1 MKTILLSI
9 SLAVL
14 VAGCVFTPEG
24 KGLFIPHQTV
34 TPEIQTN
41 AVTQIVQTNWV
52 TNIVFTVNPGVTG
65 KLESAQQIAQNI
77 PTPWGG
83 IAAGVLAG
91 VSGVLGF
98 IAKIKSDKAKLLP
111 AVISGIEAAGDAAAP
126 VKQSVENIA
135 KAAGVQSRLH
145 VEVQRITNG

>member
-1 MKTILLSI
+1 MIKKILLSI

-14 VAGCVFTPEG
+14 VAGCVSTPEG
-24 KGLFIPHQTV
+24 NGLFIPHQVVSATG
-34 TPEIQTN
+34 QTN
-41 AVTQIVQTNWV
+41 TVY
-52 TNIVFTVNPGVTG
+52 TVNPGVTS
-65 KLESAQQIAQNI
+65 KLDAAQQIAQNV
-77 PTPWGG
+77 PTPWSG

-126 VKQSVENIA
+126 VKQSIRNVA
-135 KAAGVQSRLH
+135 LTSGVQGRLH
-145 VEVQRITNG
+145 AEVQRLTNA

>member
-1 MKTILLSI
+1 MIKKILLSI

-14 VAGCVFTPEG
+14 VAGCVSTPEG
-24 KGLFIPHQTV
+24 KGLFIPHQIV
-34 TPEIQTN
+34 TAPGQTN
-41 AVTQIVQTNWV
+41 TVY
-52 TNIVFTVNPGVTG
+52 TVNPGVTS
-65 KLESAQQIAQNI
+65 KLDTAQQIAQSV
-77 PTPWGG
+77 PTPWSG

-126 VKQSVENIA
+126 VKQCIHKVA
-135 KAAGVQSRLH
+135 VATGVQGRLH
-145 VEVQRITNG
+145 AEVQRLTNG

>member
-1 MKTILLSI
+1 MTKKILLSI

-14 VAGCVFTPEG
+14 VAGCVSTPDG

-34 TPEIQTN
+34 TATGQTN
-41 AVTQIVQTNWV
+41 TVY
-52 TNIVFTVNPGVTG
+52 TVNPGVTG
-65 KLESAQQIAQNI
+65 KLETAQQIAQNI
-77 PTPWGG
+77 PTPWSG

-126 VKQSVENIA
+126 VKQSIQNIA
-135 KAAGVQSRLH
+135 TAAGVQSRLNA
-145 VEVQRITNG
+145 EVQRLTG

>member
-1 MKTILLSI
+1 MTKKILLSI

-14 VAGCVFTPEG
+14 VAGCVSTPEG
-24 KGLFIPHQTV
+24 KGLF
-34 TPEIQTN
+34 
-41 AVTQIVQTNWV
+41 
-52 TNIVFTVNPGVTG
+52 
-65 KLESAQQIAQNI
+65 KQIAQNV
-77 PTPWGG
+77 PTPWSG

-126 VKQSVENIA
+126 VKQSIQNIA
-135 KAAGVQSRLH
+135 TAAGVQSQLH
-145 VEVQRITNG
+145 AEVQRLTG